1 MVLWVLWVLW
11 WTDAESYG
19 MNTPDPRE
27 LSAASV
33 LERMSDGFIALDR
46 DWRFTYANARGA
58 ELQNRSAESL
68 IGRNLFEVYPDA
80 VGTSFEQAYR
90 KAMTEGVPAHVEAY
104 YPPLGRWFDQRV
116 YPTADGIA
124 VFFVDVTERR
134 LAGELSASRSRILE
148 MIATDAPLRSTLDAL
163 IRIIEAESP
172 DLLGAILLL
181 DHDGVHVRHGA
192 APSLPPEYCR
202 AIDGEPIG
210 PRAGSCGTAIYRR
223 EAVVV
228 EDIETD
234 PLWTDYRPIAR
245 VHGLRACWS
254 TPIFDPKRNVLGTFA
269 LYVRAPARPTGRHNH
284 LIEMATHTAS
294 IAIVKANGE
303 QEQIRAQIA
312 LRNRE
317 AMFRS
322 VFENAGIGMT
332 VVSMD
337 QQFMK
342 SNPAFARML
351 GYTEEEL
358 LGRSIADVSYPD
370 EVADNLRLYR
380 SLVAG
385 EINRFQLDKRYWH
398 KDRSIVWGRVTVTQV
413 PQEGSTPP
421 FTIGMIEDITARKQ
435 AEMRVEYL
443 ATHDGLTDL
452 PNRNQILDRIAQAIA
467 HARRAG
473 RQLAV
478 LYLDLDRFKVIN
490 DGFGHPFGDAV
501 LKLVGERL
509 AAVVRDGDTVAR
521 QGGDEFLIL
530 LSDLRKS
537 ADVYIVAQKVLE
549 ALARPFSVEGPKS
562 T

>member
-1 MVLWVLWVLW
+1 M
-11 WTDAESYG
+11 
-19 MNTPDPRE
+19 
-27 LSAASV
+27 
-33 LERMSDGFIALDR
+33 
-46 DWRFTYANARGA
+46 
-58 ELQNRSAESL
+58 
-68 IGRNLFEVYPDA
+68 
-80 VGTSFEQAYR
+80 
-90 KAMTEGVPAHVEAY
+90 
-104 YPPLGRWFDQRV
+104 
-116 YPTADGIA
+116 
-124 VFFVDVTERR
+124 
-134 LAGELSASRSRILE
+134 
-148 MIATDAPLRSTLDAL
+148 
-163 IRIIEAESP
+163 
-172 DLLGAILLL
+172 
-181 DHDGVHVRHGA
+181 
-192 APSLPPEYCR
+192 
-202 AIDGEPIG
+202 
-210 PRAGSCGTAIYRR
+210 
-223 EAVVV
+223 V

-269 LYVRAPARPTGRHNH
+269 LYVRAPARPTDRHNH

-452 PNRNQILDRIAQAIA
+452 PNRNQILDRITQAIA

-473 RQLAV
+473 GQLAV

-490 DGFGHPFGDAV
+490 DGLGHPFGDAV
-501 LKLVGERL
+501 LK
-509 AAVVRDGDTVAR
+509 AVAKGWQQSCRDSDTVAR

-530 LSDLRKS
+530 LADLHKLERHLYRHGKGAGGPCHEPMWVDGREIHVTPS
-537 ADVYIVAQKVLE
+537 IGVSVYPQDGPDCGTLMGNADVAMYRAKELGRNTYQFFTARNERRDRSAGSSSRPGCARRSSATSCSSPTSRRSTSQTGRIVGVRGAAALDPSRARRQSPPARFIPLAEETGLIVPIGDWVLRTACAPE
-549 ALARPFSVEGPKS
+549 QGAGSGRACRRSGVSVNLSARQFLQTGLVARGPKPRPRPGS
-562 T
+562 RPQLLELELTESLIAHDTEKVDRSRSIG